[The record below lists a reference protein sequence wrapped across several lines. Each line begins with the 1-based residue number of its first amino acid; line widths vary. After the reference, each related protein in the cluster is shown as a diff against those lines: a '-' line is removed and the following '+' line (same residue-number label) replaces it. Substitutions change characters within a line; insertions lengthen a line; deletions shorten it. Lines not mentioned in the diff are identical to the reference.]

1 MAPTMTIGGAEF
13 VEAPEQ
19 CPSGDAESICTG
31 CHFFSAADPW
41 RACDEPMAAATAAFG
56 GDCIERHV
64 IYIAA
69 PTRAEGPGAVCTE
82 PGPAPAC
89 PIDSTPISQPARAA
103 EGYSRPGV
111 DLAPGP

>member
-56 GDCIERHV
+56 GDCIDRHV
-64 IYIAA
+64 IYVRANVSP
-69 PTRAEGPGAVCTE
+69 PTSTDQPSLFCAKAGLP
-82 PGPAPAC
+82 PA
-89 PIDSTPISQPARAA
+89 SQVTA
-103 EGYSRPGV
+103 GGGFSSN
-111 DLAPGP
+111 